1 MSFIPSAV
9 LPLVLE
15 FQKVFSQPTFRRWSV
30 LMLGIILTSGRRTV
44 LNILRTIGGLAPG
57 HPSSYNRVWSLRR
70 WSLWKVGR
78 ILAGLVLQHLVKEE
92 TVFLV
97 GDDTVEEHRGKKVYG
112 KGLHRD
118 AVRSSQ
124 SYKAF
129 RWGHKWIVLA
139 ILVRF
144 PFTNRPWALPV
155 LVALYRPPKI
165 SEQEGRRH
173 KTPPVLMRQL
183 LAVLMRWFPERKWV
197 FSGDGGFST
206 HELASFACRHQSR
219 LNLVGRFYPKASLH
233 EPPPPPKKN
242 RKVGRPRIKGK
253 KLPSPE
259 KVVEKSR
266 LREENV
272 SWYGGGRRNVGLVSG
287 CGHWYKIGK
296 GLVPLRWVFVKDRTG
311 THRDDYFFSTDPE
324 MDPVK
329 IIEIFT
335 GRWSIEVTFE
345 EIRAHLG
352 FESTRGWSKK
362 TVLRAAPCIFGLFS
376 FVALFYSRLPRRVV
390 GRPVVQWQ
398 GKTHVTF
405 SDAITVVRRALWE
418 QWIYKHPMIRRTYSK
433 IPPHLRETLLFALA
447 PAA

>member
-1 MSFIPSAV
+1 
-9 LPLVLE
+9 
-15 FQKVFSQPTFRRWSV
+15 
-30 LMLGIILTSGRRTV
+30 
-44 LNILRTIGGLAPG
+44 
-57 HPSSYNRVWSLRR
+57 
-70 WSLWKVGR
+70 
-78 ILAGLVLQHLVKEE
+78 LAGLILRHLATEE

-97 GDDTVEEHRGKKVYG
+97 GDDTVEEHRGKRVYG

-118 AVRSSQ
+118 AVRSSHN
-124 SYKAF
+124 YKAF

-144 PFTNRPWALPV
+144 PFTKRPWALPV
-155 LVALYRPPKI
+155 LSALYRPPKI
-165 SEQEGRRH
+165 SQQEGRRH

-183 LAVLMRWFPERKWV
+183 LGVLIHWFPERKWV

-206 HELASFACRHQSR
+206 HELASFACRHQTR
-219 LNLVGRFYPKASLH
+219 LSLVGRFYPKASLH

-242 RKVGRPRIKGK
+242 RTVGRPRIKGK

-259 KVVEKSR
+259 EAVKHSR
-266 LREENV
+266 LREEDV

-287 CGHWYKIGK
+287 CAHWYKIGK
-296 GLVPLRWVFVKDRTG
+296 GLVPLRWVFVRDRTG

-324 MDPVK
+324 MDPVS

-345 EIRAHLG
+345 EVRAHLG
-352 FESTRGWSKK
+352 FESTRGWTKK

-376 FVALFYSRLPRRVV
+376 FIALFYSRLPRRVV
-390 GRPVVQWQ
+390 GHPVVKWQ
-398 GKTHVTF
+398 GKSNVTF
-405 SDAITVVRRALWE
+405 SDALTVVRRCLWE
-418 QWIYKHPMIRRTYSK
+418 RWIYTHPAIRRTYSK